1 MGGGVPVGRIE
12 RIVDHVVLQKAE
24 RAKRGEHAGKYV
36 CDPPG
41 TNDRGIPFETLD
53 EVAAYLR
60 AHPRAGVRMYP
71 GRSKISENIY
81 IDGVP
86 L

>member
-1 MGGGVPVGRIE
+1 MPVGRIE
-12 RIVDHVVLQKAE
+12 RIVDGVVVQTVE
-24 RAKRGEHAGKYV
+24 RAKRGKHAGKYV

-41 TNDRGIPFETLD
+41 TNDRGVPFDTLD

-60 AHPRAGVRMYP
+60 ANPRAGVRMHP
-71 GRSKISENIY
+71 GKSKISENIH
-81 IDGVP
+81 IDGAP